1 MPIKNAICFG
11 CDSVRQ
17 IDAALPRARCD
28 CGGNVRPLLD
38 LEAFRTARLAHRLGG
53 GYYVHSA
60 IIDVAAGVDRSQ
72 PINWR
77 ASREVVRKDGT
88 KHVFAFDH
96 YLREAFE
103 NSKTEDDL
111 DRVWLTGSLITLGDA
126 LERNG
131 YFGRAPL
138 LELVRHLR
146 NGVSHGNRSRINNPG
161 QLATCPANNFAA
173 KVRSPAGT
181 TFEVTP
187 TEQGRTV
194 MFDFMGP
201 ADFIDLFMS
210 AEVYLFSLAVE
221 AA

>member
-1 MPIKNAICFG
+1 MTTRDAICFG
-11 CDSVRQ
+11 CDTVRQ
-17 IDAALPRARCD
+17 IDTAKSETRCN

-72 PINWR
+72 PINWH
-77 ASREVVRKDGT
+77 ATREVARKDGT

-103 NSKTEDDL
+103 NSKTKDDL
-111 DRVWLTGSLITLGDA
+111 SRVWLTGSLITLGDA

-131 YFGRAPL
+131 YFDRVPL

-146 NGVSHGNRSRINNPG
+146 NGVSHGNRFRIKNPG
-161 QLATCPANNFAA
+161 QMTAYPANNFAA
-173 KVRSPAGT
+173 KIRPPGVA
-181 TFEVTP
+181 FEVTP
-187 TEQGRTV
+187 AEHDKTV

-201 ADFIDLFMS
+201 GDFIDLFMS
-210 AEVYLFSLAVE
+210 VEVYLFSLAVE
-221 AA
+221 PP